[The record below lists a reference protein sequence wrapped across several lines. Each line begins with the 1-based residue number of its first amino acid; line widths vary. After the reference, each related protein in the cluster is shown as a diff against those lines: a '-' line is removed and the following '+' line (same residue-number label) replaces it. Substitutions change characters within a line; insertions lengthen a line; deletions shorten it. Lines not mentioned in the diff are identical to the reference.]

1 MLELRNRF
9 LFAPVKTGYG
19 TGDGQVTQK
28 HLNFYSLRSG
38 YLGAV
43 IPEPLYL
50 HQGLREIPAQLGI
63 DNDNKIAGLRQLTE
77 SIHCSGAKAIA
88 HLNHPGRMANPKIP
102 GNVFYSSSGQACEN
116 GGATPKPMDESNME
130 EVNGLFVSAARRAQ
144 QAGFDALE
152 LQFGHGYL
160 LAQFLSQAVNDRKDN
175 YGGSF
180 ENRIRFPLAV
190 LSSLQKAVDL
200 PVIVRLSGE
209 EMIAQGIEIHE
220 MIKLAE
226 ELASR
231 KVAAIHVSAGTICS
245 SPPWFFQHMFV
256 PKGKTWEFAAK
267 IKKAVDIPIIFVGRI
282 DSKEDI
288 DALINNYG
296 ADYLAIGRGLI
307 ADPDLVGKYLGKVA
321 GRVCPCLGCSEGCL
335 GGVKSG
341 TGLRCV
347 VNPSVGSEPD
357 EINPANE
364 CKHYA
369 VIGGGL
375 AGMKSAITLCKRGHK
390 VALYEKE
397 RLGGQFNLAHLPP
410 HKESLKGLVDYYR
423 SELEDH
429 DITIWQKEADE
440 SDILNGG
447 YSGAILATGSIPA
460 VPPIEGLG
468 EYYWAE
474 VLEEENLPVRKKVV
488 VIGGGLIGIET
499 ASKLV
504 KAENEVIVVEM
515 LDEIARGM
523 EAMEKVLT
531 LNALRAANVETHVGT
546 RVTRIENGKVFVE
559 GEMSGV
565 IDKVDHIVLATGMRS
580 YNPLEKELTGK
591 IPVYVIGD
599 AHKVG
604 KAQDAI
610 REAYEL
616 AKRI

>member
-1 MLELRNRF
+1 
-9 LFAPVKTGYG
+9 
-19 TGDGQVTQK
+19 
-28 HLNFYSLRSG
+28 
-38 YLGAV
+38 
-43 IPEPLYL
+43 
-50 HQGLREIPAQLGI
+50 
-63 DNDNKIAGLRQLTE
+63 
-77 SIHCSGAKAIA
+77 
-88 HLNHPGRMANPKIP
+88 
-102 GNVFYSSSGQACEN
+102 
-116 GGATPKPMDESNME
+116 
-130 EVNGLFVSAARRAQ
+130 
-144 QAGFDALE
+144 
-152 LQFGHGYL
+152 
-160 LAQFLSQAVNDRKDN
+160 
-175 YGGSF
+175 
-180 ENRIRFPLAV
+180 
-190 LSSLQKAVDL
+190 
-200 PVIVRLSGE
+200 
-209 EMIAQGIEIHE
+209 
-220 MIKLAE
+220 
-226 ELASR
+226 
-231 KVAAIHVSAGTICS
+231 
-245 SPPWFFQHMFV
+245 
-256 PKGKTWEFAAK
+256 
-267 IKKAVDIPIIFVGRI
+267 
-282 DSKEDI
+282 
-288 DALINNYG
+288 
-296 ADYLAIGRGLI
+296 
-307 ADPDLVGKYLGKVA
+307 
-321 GRVCPCLGCSEGCL
+321 
-335 GGVKSG
+335 
-341 TGLRCV
+341 